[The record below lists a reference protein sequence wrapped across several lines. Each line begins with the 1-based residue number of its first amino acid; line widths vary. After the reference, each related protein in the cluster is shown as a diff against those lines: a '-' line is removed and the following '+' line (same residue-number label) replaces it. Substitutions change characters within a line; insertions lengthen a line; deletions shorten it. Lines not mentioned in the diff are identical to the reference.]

1 MKNGKR
7 ILLEITPKSNW
18 WELNFKELW
27 EYRDLIFLFVR
38 RDFITFYKQTI
49 LGPLWYILQPLF
61 MTFTFFIIFN
71 KIGGISTDGL
81 PPILFYMSGL
91 VIWNYFSQ
99 CFITV
104 SNTFV
109 KNANIYGKV
118 YFPRLVI
125 PISNVISNFISFG
138 IQFILL
144 IIVLLAYWNQLIVTV
159 DLKMLL
165 WMPFILLNM
174 AALGLGLGLI
184 ITALTIKYRD
194 LSFMVSFGVQL
205 LMYFTPVIY
214 SVSTISDK
222 YKHIILFSPLAVF
235 IEMFRYIILGVG
247 FFDVFWIIYA
257 TVVSTIILF
266 IGIVFFNKAEK
277 TFVDVI

>member
-1 MKNGKR
+1 M
-7 ILLEITPKSNW
+7 EITPKSNW